1 MWPDIGEAGMVM
13 LAYVSALHFKRIVH
27 AVDGE
32 AALVDEVVDARV
44 ALELQLGCMTS
55 HKHIHT
61 QSKHV

>member
-1 MWPDIGEAGMVM
+1 MVM